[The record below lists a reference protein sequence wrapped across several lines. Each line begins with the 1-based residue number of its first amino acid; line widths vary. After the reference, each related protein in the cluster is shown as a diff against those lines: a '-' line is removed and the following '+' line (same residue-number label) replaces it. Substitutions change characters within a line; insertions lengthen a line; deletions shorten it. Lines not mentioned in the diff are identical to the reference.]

1 MKTITQKQVLD
12 AIKDSGGIYSTIARR
27 LKCNWNTA
35 RTYCDKW
42 ESTKTALQDEIETT
56 LDNAEIKLLD
66 AIKAGDTQIIKWYL
80 STKGKHRGYTTKIE
94 TTVTDENAEPLH
106 IIFDGLDTITRE
118 DLENCP
124 NVEMCGGE

>member
-1 MKTITQKQVLD
+1 LKKIF
-12 AIKDSGGIYSTIARR
+12 YS
-27 LKCNWNTA
+27 
-35 RTYCDKW
+35 
-42 ESTKTALQDEIETT
+42 
-56 LDNAEIKLLD
+56 
-66 AIKAGDTQIIKWYL
+66 KAGDTQIIKWYL